1 MAVASGPAGTQ
12 LSFAQMCTWET
23 FSSLADVPFSGIL
36 SCAVAVATQEKRYL
50 YTVTVRMVDRVRLH
64 TVTGL

>member
-1 MAVASGPAGTQ
+1 MAVASGLAGTQ

-36 SCAVAVATQEKRYL
+36 SCAVELVILPVAAAVARYE
-50 YTVTVRMVDRVRLH
+50 Y
-64 TVTGL
+64 